1 MVRFRVRIM
10 VSVRVVRMYRVSV
23 RVVRMCDEYHHT
35 ITHARMMYIIK
46 EKERMY
52 WTFRA
57 KSINACADKLGF
69 ARKNFASPVSR
80 STDDRSQSC

>member
-1 MVRFRVRIM
+1 MKAPRDILFL
-10 VSVRVVRMYRVSV
+10 SLLY
-23 RVVRMCDEYHHT
+23 EPKAQLGQQLA
-35 ITHARMMYIIK
+35 HAQTFDRGVRMMYIIK

-52 WTFRA
+52 WKFRA